1 MDAAEVAFPGDRV
14 RLSGTITCPGAS
26 GPYPGVVLVGGSG
39 PSDRHNDGLFDSL
52 RDHLAG
58 TGVAVLAY
66 DKRGTGRS
74 TGTWPAATVDE
85 LAADAAAAVAALQA
99 HHEVAGGA
107 VGVLGHS
114 EGGWVALRLCA
125 RLGTPAHLILNSG
138 SAVSF
143 LESEVFALTK
153 AGVEQQTARS
163 IMERLA
169 TAMRAGRG
177 HQEGQRILG
186 AYQNEAWYP
195 ALDGFTLDEVT
206 WAQFSAWADFD
217 PASDLARLETPT
229 LAIFGE
235 SDPLTPVQAS
245 VARHHETAART
256 GRLQHTVV
264 FAGADHRLRTSAGFP
279 PGYLALLSRWCHKPG
294 MPG

>member
-1 MDAAEVAFPGDRV
+1 VEAVEVAFPGDKV
-14 RLSGTITCPGAS
+14 QLSGTITCS
-26 GPYPGVVLVGGSG
+26 GGSRPHPGVVLVGGSG

-66 DKRGTGRS
+66 DKRGTGQS
-74 TGTWPAATVDE
+74 TGAWPAATVDE

-99 HHEVAGGA
+99 HPRVARGA

-125 RLGTPAHLILNSG
+125 RLGAPAHLILNSD

-143 LESEVFALTK
+143 LESEVFALTN

-186 AYQNEAWYP
+186 AYQNEPWYP

-206 WAQFSAWADFD
+206 WAQFSAWAGFD

-264 FAGADHRLRTSAGFP
+264 FAGADHRLRTSAGFA
-279 PGYLALLSRWCHKPG
+279 PGYLDLLSRWCHKPG